1 MKQATT
7 KRVATTAKPVVNLV
21 KQDSVTKQLEWAAS
35 LSEIL
40 RSRMG
45 ADTVERH
52 IADNLLE
59 LLLSVTEK
67 VDDLVAAQGKVAV

>member
-1 MKQATT
+1 MKQAT
-7 KRVATTAKPVVNLV
+7 KRVTSTAKPVAVTIES
-21 KQDSVTKQLEWAAS
+21 DSVIKQLDWASA
-35 LSEIL
+35 LAEIL
-40 RSRMG
+40 RSRTG

-52 IADNLLE
+52 IADNLQS

>member
-1 MKQATT
+1 MTQAT
-7 KRVATTAKPVVNLV
+7 KQQAG
-21 KQDSVTKQLEWAAS
+21 QDSVTKQLEWAAS

-40 RSRMG
+40 RSRTG

-52 IADNLLE
+52 LADNLLE

>member
-1 MKQATT
+1 MTQAT
-7 KRVATTAKPVVNLV
+7 KRVSSNSRVVVNTV
-21 KQDSVTKQLEWAAS
+21 GQSSVTKQLEWAAS

-40 RSRMG
+40 RSRVG
-45 ADTVERH
+45 AGTVERH

-67 VDDLVAAQGKVAV
+67 VDDLVAAQGKVSA

>member
-1 MKQATT
+1 MKQAT
-7 KRVATTAKPVVNLV
+7 KRATSTARPSVVTIES
-21 KQDSVTKQLEWAAS
+21 DSVTKQLDWASS
-35 LSEIL
+35 LAEIL
-40 RSRMG
+40 RSRTV

-52 IADNLLE
+52 IADNLQS